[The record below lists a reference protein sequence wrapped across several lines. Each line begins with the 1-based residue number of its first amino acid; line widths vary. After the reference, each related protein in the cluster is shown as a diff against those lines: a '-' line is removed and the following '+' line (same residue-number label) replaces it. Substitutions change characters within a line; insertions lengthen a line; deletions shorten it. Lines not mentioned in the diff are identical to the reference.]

1 MSAFNGF
8 FEFVASVLAWFYGV
22 VPSYGFAIGMLTLT
36 VMLIITP
43 LTLKSTRS
51 MIQMQR
57 LQPELKKLQE
67 KYKGDREKLN
77 TELMAFYK
85 EHDLNPLSGCI
96 PVVAQLPVFILLYN
110 VLRGLTIRYGGAGSG
125 IGHVTGQLR
134 VDQTFTPWQLHKQ
147 PFNPKYLD
155 HTSEMWQALHNSNK
169 MKFLGFDLSI
179 SPLDALKISLI
190 TAIPY
195 LILMG
200 LLLVSQVIQNRQIQG
215 RTRNQP
221 NNMPSQQQAIMK
233 FLPFLLPLF
242 SIQFPAGLAYYY
254 LIQGCCRIG
263 TQAYITRKFYDQGTS
278 APVVIDT
285 TSTDKP
291 KKGISAT
298 SVEKG
303 STNGKGSP
311 AAKGNKASNGTNGAA
326 KQPGSSPK
334 SQALHKKA
342 SGGQKPSTGRRSG
355 TPRSGG
361 GRPSGT
367 S

>member
-1 MSAFNGF
+1 MFDGF
-8 FEFVASVLAWFYGV
+8 LEFVASVMAWFYSV
-22 VPSYGFAIGMLTLT
+22 RASYGFAIGMLTIT

-57 LQPELKKLQE
+57 LQPQLKKLQE

-110 VLRGLTIRYGGAGSG
+110 VLRGLTIRYGGNGSG
-125 IGHVTGQLR
+125 IGHVTGQIR
-134 VDQTFTPWQLHKQ
+134 TGQSFTPWQLHEQ
-147 PFNPKYLD
+147 PFNPKYLN

-169 MKFLGFDLSI
+169 MNFLGMDLSI
-179 SPLDALKISLI
+179 SPLDALKIGLL

-195 LILMG
+195 LILM
-200 LLLVSQVIQNRQIQG
+200 LLLLGSQLIQNRQIQG

-233 FLPFLLPLF
+233 FLPFLLPVF
-242 SIQFPAGLAYYY
+242 SIQFPAGLGYYY
-254 LIQGCCRIG
+254 FVQGCCRIG
-263 TQAYITRKFYDQGTS
+263 TQAYITRKFYDEGAT

-285 TSTDKP
+285 TSVDSTP
-291 KKGISAT
+291 KG
-298 SVEKG
+298 G
-303 STNGKGSP
+303 GKGS
-311 AAKGNKASNGTNGAA
+311 SNGKAEAVTKPAPNGAA
-326 KQPGSSPK
+326 KKPGSSPK
-334 SQALHKKA
+334 SQALQKKA
-342 SGGQKPSTGRRSG
+342 TGGPKPSGGRKSGSPRSGGNRRSG
-355 TPRSGG
+355 TS
-361 GRPSGT
+361 
-367 S
+367 